1 MKPFS
6 LPFVPFL
13 LAFILGVHFSIQIDP
28 LFKWVDGVIGLILLL
43 YFSFNS
49 LLQWRVLLFGFAFFI
64 MGILVGKIDQNIP
77 SNHYSQFVKPAQD
90 NSFNVILKRKL
101 SPSKTRERYYVTV
114 KKVNDQPASG
124 SLLLTVNKSEG
135 DQSTLDYQNIWI
147 IKGQISPIKGPSN
160 PGGFNYKAY
169 LKSIKIYYQTNID
182 KKDISRAKSTGF
194 SFLKYRAFLLKKL
207 DESRLKP
214 QTIAILKTILLGERS
229 SLDASTRDEFA
240 KAGVVHLFAISGLHV
255 GLLMLFFQTLFKPLV
270 SLPQG
275 KLWQNI
281 AVLACLWCYAFLVGG
296 AASVIRAVTLF
307 SAYQIGQNSGRKLP
321 TAYLVLLSMGILLF
335 IRPSFIQQL
344 GFQMSYL
351 AVFGILFL
359 SPLFKINF
367 KYRALRW
374 FWQLTIVSLSAQIA
388 VAPLSIFHFH
398 QFPTLF
404 LLSNWVILPFMGAFL
419 YVSLTALMWLL
430 VFPLP
435 PWLLWLEDNAV
446 ATMLRFV
453 QWIADK
459 ENWLLDHIYY
469 TPLSLLLIYLALIC
483 TCFYGHTKK
492 KPWLYATMISSI
504 CLYINIQRIPTQQLW
519 VAHQYKQTIL
529 VSLANQKL
537 TFHVSDSLS
546 QQANLVADF
555 RNLYPH
561 QKIDFQPLA
570 NAYQINGVS
579 LLLIDGPWVMDL
591 EEIPEGQ
598 WILQKNAKVNLARL
612 LQKAKPKKIIIDG
625 SNSPY
630 YRDRWIKTLK
640 EQNIPYHITTTSGA
654 YYLF

>member
-1 MKPFS
+1 MAGSTFW
-6 LPFVPFL
+6 LRL
-13 LAFILGVHFSIQIDP
+13 FILGIQA
-28 LFKWVDGVIGLILLL
+28 GE
-43 YFSFNS
+43 
-49 LLQWRVLLFGFAFFI
+49 
-64 MGILVGKIDQNIP
+64 IDQRI
-77 SNHYSQFVKPAQD
+77 SNTHYSQFVKPAQQ
-90 NSFNVILKRKL
+90 NYFKVVLKRKL

-135 DQSTLDYQNIWI
+135 DKSSLDYQNIWI

-169 LKSIKIYYQTNID
+169 LKSIKINYQTNID
-182 KKDISRAKSTGF
+182 KKDISRAESTGF
-194 SFLKYRAFLLKKL
+194 SLLKYNAFLLKKL
-207 DESRLKP
+207 DESKLNP

-229 SLDASTRDEFA
+229 SLNTSTRDEFA

-255 GLLMLFFQTLFKPLV
+255 GLLMLFFQTLFRPLV
-270 SLPQG
+270 SLPRG

-281 AVLACLWCYAFLVGG
+281 AVLACLLCYAFLVGG
-296 AASVIRAVTLF
+296 SASVIRAVTLF

-367 KYRALRW
+367 KHRALGW

-419 YVSLTALMWLL
+419 YVSLTALLWLL
-430 VFPLP
+430 ISPLP
-435 PWLLWLEDNAV
+435 LWLLWLVDNAV
-446 ATMLRFV
+446 TSMLRYV
-453 QWIADK
+453 QWVAEK

-483 TCFYGHTKK
+483 ACFYGHTKK
-492 KPWLYATMISSI
+492 KPWLYGTMISSMY
-504 CLYINIQRIPTQQLW
+504 LYINIQRIPQQQLW

-529 VSLANQKL
+529 VNLANQKL

-546 QQANLVADF
+546 QQANLVTDF

-570 NAYQINGVS
+570 NAYHINDVS

-630 YRDRWIKTLK
+630 YQDRWIKTLK
-640 EQNIPYHITTTSGA
+640 AQNIPYHSTATSGA

>member
-6 LPFVPFL
+6 LSFVPFL
-13 LAFILGVHFSIQIDP
+13 LAFILGVHFSNQIDP
-28 LFKWVDGVIGLILLL
+28 LFKWVDGGIGLILLL

-64 MGILVGKIDQNIP
+64 LGIQAGEIDQRI
-77 SNHYSQFVKPAQD
+77 SNTHYSQFVKPAQQ
-90 NSFNVILKRKL
+90 NYFKVVLKRKL

-135 DQSTLDYQNIWI
+135 DKSSLDYQNIWI

-169 LKSIKIYYQTNID
+169 LKSIKINYQTNID
-182 KKDISRAKSTGF
+182 KKDISRAESTGF
-194 SFLKYRAFLLKKL
+194 SLLKYNAFLLKKL
-207 DESRLKP
+207 DESKLNP

-229 SLDASTRDEFA
+229 SLNTSTRDEFA

-255 GLLMLFFQTLFKPLV
+255 GLLMLFFQTLFRPLV
-270 SLPQG
+270 SLPRG

-296 AASVIRAVTLF
+296 SASVIRAVTLF

-367 KYRALRW
+367 KHRALGW

-419 YVSLTALMWLL
+419 YVSLTALLWLL
-430 VFPLP
+430 ISPLP
-435 PWLLWLEDNAV
+435 LWLLWLVDNAV
-446 ATMLRFV
+446 TSMLRFV
-453 QWIADK
+453 QWVAEK

-469 TPLSLLLIYLALIC
+469 TPLSLLLIYFTLIC
-483 TCFYGHTKK
+483 ASFYGHSKK
-492 KPWLYATMISSI
+492 NLWLYGTMISSM
-504 CLYINIQRIPTQQLW
+504 CLYINIKRIPTQQLW
-519 VAHQYKQTIL
+519 IAHQYKQTIL

-537 TFHVSDSLS
+537 TFHVLDSLS

-555 RNLYPH
+555 RNLYSH

-570 NAYQINGVS
+570 NAYHINDVS

-612 LQKAKPKKIIIDG
+612 LQKAKPKK
-625 SNSPY
+625 NH
-630 YRDRWIKTLK
+630 YRR
-640 EQNIPYHITTTSGA
+640 Q
-654 YYLF
+654 

>member
-28 LFKWVDGVIGLILLL
+28 LFKWVDGGIGFILLL

-49 LLQWRVLLFGFAFFI
+49 LLQWRVILFGFAFFI
-64 MGILVGKIDQNIP
+64 LGILVGKIDQNIP
-77 SNHYSQFVKPAQD
+77 SNHYSQFIKPAQD
-90 NSFNVILKRKL
+90 NRFNVVLKRKL

-135 DQSTLDYQNIWI
+135 DKTPLDYNNRWL
-147 IKGQISPIKGPSN
+147 IKGKISPINAPSN

-169 LKSIKIYYQTNID
+169 LKSIKIHHQINS
-182 KKDISRAKSTGF
+182 KAEDISRAENTGF
-194 SFLKYRAFLLKKL
+194 SFQKYSAILLEKL
-207 DESRLKP
+207 DQSKLNP

-240 KAGVVHLFAISGLHV
+240 KAGVVHLFAISGLHI
-255 GLLMLFFQTLFKPLV
+255 GLLMLFFQTLFRPLV
-270 SLPQG
+270 ALPRG
-275 KLWQNI
+275 KLWQNM

-296 AASVIRAVTLF
+296 SASVIRAVTLF

-321 TAYLVLLSMGILLF
+321 TAYFVLLSMGILLF

-359 SPLFKINF
+359 SPLFQLNLKN
-367 KYRALRW
+367 KAMRW
-374 FWQLTIVSLSAQIA
+374 FWQLTIVSLAAQIA
-388 VAPLSIFHFH
+388 VATLSIFHFH

-419 YVSLTALMWLL
+419 YLSLICLIWLFF
-430 VFPLP
+430 FPLP
-435 PWLLWLEDNAV
+435 QWVLFIEDTLV
-446 ATMLRFV
+446 DTMLNFV
-453 QWIADK
+453 SWVAAK
-459 ENWLLDHIYY
+459 ENWLLDHLYFS
-469 TPLSLLLIYLALIC
+469 PLSLLLIYLTLISF
-483 TCFYGHTKK
+483 TLYGHKRKIHWFYGAMIGLVA
-492 KPWLYATMISSI
+492 LY
-504 CLYINIQRIPTQQLW
+504 YNIKRTPKQQLW
-519 VAHQYKQTIL
+519 VAHQYNQTVL
-529 VSLANQKL
+529 VNTANKKL
-537 TFHVSDSLS
+537 TFYYSNSLS
-546 QQANLVADF
+546 QGANLVKDY
-555 RNLYPH
+555 RRYYPQ

-570 NAYQINGVS
+570 NAYHINGVS
-579 LLLIDGPWVMDL
+579 LLLIDGPWVLDL
-591 EEIPEGQ
+591 EEIPEGY
-598 WILQKNAKVNLARL
+598 WILQKNVKVNLARL
-612 LQKAKPKKIIIDG
+612 IQKAKPKKIIIDG

-640 EQNIPYHITTTSGA
+640 EYNIPYHSTPKAIA
-654 YYLF
+654 LFN